1 MLSHWRSRMPCV
13 SAKAATS
20 STRVTNR
27 LLPGHLRLDGR
38 VVGDGW
44 SGEGSQPVIFA
55 FAGSFFHVV
64 TWRWPEIPETL
75 TNQLVV
81 VRLDNNAKSPG
92 IVLPKSH

>member
-1 MLSHWRSRMPCV
+1 MDALLAMDGP
-13 SAKAATS
+13 AK
-20 STRVTNR
+20 VPN
-27 LLPGHLRLDGR
+27 
-38 VVGDGW
+38 
-44 SGEGSQPVIFA
+44 PVLFA

-64 TWRWPEIPETL
+64 TWRWPEIRRAEIPDLRRIPAAL